1 MEEEQRLIINP
12 SDMRI
17 GLLLPEESCIFRKKF
32 ITHNTNQL
40 LKQMFNIYS
49 LSDDTYNGPLNIRAT
64 IGSKTV
70 VMLGDYWLFSTHEQK
85 ELYSK
90 VVPDLYLFL
99 TQMDE
104 QNLNYKFIEVMERHF
119 LIRGKLTPEQERY
132 DVKMELLTRIYPFE
146 NRLIGV

>member
-1 MEEEQRLIINP
+1 MEEKRWVINP

-17 GLLLPEESCIFRKKF
+17 GLLLPEESYIFRKKF
-32 ITHNTNQL
+32 VQHNTNHL
-40 LKQMFNIYS
+40 LKQMFSMYS
-49 LSDDTYNGPLNIRAT
+49 LSSNTYNGPLNISAT

-119 LIRGKLTPEQERY
+119 LIRGRLTPEQEEY

-146 NRLIGV
+146 DNFVKV